1 MIKNAKIS
9 KWTKLALSAPVVATL
24 PALISSCS
32 IIQNLLSPSEEA
44 AKKQGFG
51 LWDDKTLDLSSK
63 DFWNNPDVKKAVG
76 GQFNLWQEMIN
87 EGRDLSK
94 TLRTEVTFLDL
105 GQADGTLIK
114 VYPSTI
120 GKQEE
125 RNNNSFNILIDSGDF
140 KAGTFED
147 KGVTKIHTPFYET
160 KLKPTLNQLLDN
172 GNDKIDLFMFSHAHG
187 DHIGQA
193 DKAINDFSKKGQS
206 IVINWGD
213 IKQNSS
219 GFKKLLGATIKNELI
234 YLDPFVEN
242 AIDINRLVPPKE
254 ETNVSAHAK
263 APNTDDPFYQFVDP
277 KVDKNNLYG
286 KADNASDL
294 NTWKANGAKLFK
306 MSPLQN
312 IVTFAVDNFFAYLAP
327 QKDYEPN
334 QPNKSPNENSINAML
349 KLNNGKKAYRIIF
362 TGDAEGHTHDDML
375 EAINQNPKFQDQY
388 ATTDADKIAVDMYK
402 VAHHGS
408 TTEQSNNEAFL
419 TTITK
424 ANTKFIVQANDNRL
438 FSGSPTL
445 KTKFFEN
452 LDTARYAKKL
462 GNSLDESVFIS
473 QNLGDIEFIFT
484 NHEDNLEY
492 NVGWITTIDRVEQKK
507 LGRIKLKNG
516 QQMSNNPASLYKP
529 AKDPTQFEHYIK
541 KPQKKMTM

>member
-1 MIKNAKIS
+1 M
-9 KWTKLALSAPVVATL
+9 LALAQMT
-24 PALISSCS
+24 LISSCS
-32 IIQNLLSPSEEA
+32 INQRLLSPSEEA

-76 GQFNLWQEMIN
+76 DQFNIWQEMVNKN
-87 EGRDLSK
+87 EDLSK
-94 TLRTEVTFLDL
+94 TLHTEVTFLDL

-114 VYPSTI
+114 VYPLPLVDR
-120 GKQEE
+120 EE
-125 RNNNSFNILIDSGDF
+125 LNNNSFNILIDSGDF
-140 KAGTFED
+140 KAGTFVD
-147 KGVTKIHTPFYET
+147 KSDNQTKIHTPFYET
-160 KLKPTLNQLLDN
+160 KLKPTLNQLLDG

-213 IKQNSS
+213 IEQKSS

-242 AIDINRLVPPKE
+242 AIDINRLVPPKDAPNAIE
-254 ETNVSAHAK
+254 RAK
-263 APNTDDPFYQFVDP
+263 GSNTDDPFYQFVDP
-277 KVDKNNLYG
+277 KVDKKNLYG

-294 NTWKANGAKLFK
+294 STWKANGAKLFK

-334 QPNKSPNENSINAML
+334 RPNKSPNENSINAML

-375 EAINQNPKFQDQY
+375 EAISQNPKFQDQY

-408 TTEQSNNEAFL
+408 TTEQSNNETFL

-424 ANTKFIVQANDNRL
+424 ANTKFVIQTNDNRL
-438 FSGSPTL
+438 FSDSPTL
-445 KTKFFEN
+445 KAQFFKN
-452 LDTARYAKKL
+452 LDAARDAKKL
-462 GNSLDESVFIS
+462 GNSLDESVFIT
-473 QNLGDIEFIFT
+473 QNLGDIRFIFT
-484 NHEDNLEY
+484 NYSDNLEY
-492 NVGWITTIDRVEQKK
+492 EDGWIKTFDRAEQDSTGRLNLKK
-507 LGRIKLKNG
+507 G

-529 AKDPTQFEHYIK
+529 DKKPEQFEHYIK
-541 KPQKKMTM
+541 KPKKMTM